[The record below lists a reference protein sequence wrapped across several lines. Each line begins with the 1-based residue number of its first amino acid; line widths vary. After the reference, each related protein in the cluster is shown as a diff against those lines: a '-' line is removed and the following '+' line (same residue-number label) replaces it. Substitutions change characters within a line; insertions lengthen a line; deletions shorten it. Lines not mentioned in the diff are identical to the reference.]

1 MFFID
6 MIKNNR
12 NMVLSTS
19 AVVSTMMMFYYI
31 KKTTTKPTTKTNI
44 NTIPKKNNRY
54 ETKYYDA
61 FELLENE
68 ELEEVRL
75 SNMKNNVLY
84 ENTPKGR
91 VIMYYDKENES
102 FHYYCDTKDISYLYL
117 ETVARKYA
125 LTYNCKHIVVDIKNE
140 LKIAK
145 DIKDGKYDNDE
156 TVVAKPKNDIYASF
170 KNYNKKSGEIAN
182 ENKKYILRKNAN
194 RYSYKGQ
201 TSEFSIIKP
210 SEYKCKKIEDKLN
223 YETFK
228 RMMNKKN

>member
-12 NMVLSTS
+12 NMVLCTS
-19 AVVSTMMMFYYI
+19 AIVSTIMLCYYI
-31 KKTTTKPTTKTNI
+31 KNSRNTTIKIKT
-44 NTIPKKNNRY
+44 KKNNRY

-61 FELLENE
+61 FDLLENE
-68 ELEEVRL
+68 ELDEHRL

-91 VIMYYDKENES
+91 VIIYYDKETES
-102 FHYYCDTKDISYLYL
+102 FHYYCDTKDIPYLYL

-125 LTYNCKHIVVDIKNE
+125 LVYDCKHIVVDIKNE

-145 DIKDGKYDNDE
+145 DIKDGKCDKDE
-156 TVVAKPKNDIYASF
+156 TVVAKPKNEVYASF

-182 ENKKYILRKNAN
+182 GNKKYILRKNAN
-194 RYSYKGQ
+194 RYSYKGR
-201 TSEFSIIKP
+201 TSDFSIIKP
-210 SEYKCKKIEDKLN
+210 SEYKSQKTEDKLD

-228 RMMNKKN
+228 RMTNKKN

>member
-1 MFFID
+1 MFFYD

-12 NMVLSTS
+12 NMVLGTS
-19 AVVSTMMMFYYI
+19 AIISTIMLFYYI
-31 KKTTTKPTTKTNI
+31 KNSK
-44 NTIPKKNNRY
+44 NTAIIIKSNKNNRY

-68 ELEEVRL
+68 ELDEERL

-91 VIMYYDKENES
+91 VIMYYNKETES
-102 FHYYCDTKDISYLYL
+102 FHYYCDTKEISYLYL

-125 LTYNCKHIVVDIKNE
+125 LTYDCKYIVVDIKNE
-140 LKIAK
+140 FKIAK
-145 DIKDGKYDNDE
+145 DIKNGNYDKDE
-156 TVVAKPKNDIYASF
+156 NVVVKPKNDIYASF
-170 KNYNKKSGEIAN
+170 KNYNKKSGEIATG
-182 ENKKYILRKNAN
+182 NKKYILRKNAN
-194 RYSYKGQ
+194 RYSYKGR
-201 TSEFSIIKP
+201 TSDFSVIKS
-210 SEYKCKKIEDKLN
+210 SEYKSQKIEDILD

>member
-6 MIKNNR
+6 MFKNNR
-12 NMVLSTS
+12 NMVLGTS
-19 AVVSTMMMFYYI
+19 AIVSTMMMFYYI
-31 KKTTTKPTTKTNI
+31 KTRINAPTKNNI
-44 NTIPKKNNRY
+44 NTTSKKNNRY

-61 FELLENE
+61 FDLLENE
-68 ELEEVRL
+68 ELDEQRL

-91 VIMYYDKENES
+91 VIMYYDKETES

-125 LTYNCKHIVVDIKNE
+125 LTYDCKHIVVDIKNE

-145 DIKDGKYDNDE
+145 DIKDGKYDKDE
-156 TVVAKPKNDIYASF
+156 TVIDKPKNDIYASF

-182 ENKKYILRKNAN
+182 GNKKYILRKHAN
-194 RYSYKGQ
+194 RYSYKGR
-201 TSEFSIIKP
+201 TSDFSLIKP
-210 SEYKCKKIEDKLN
+210 YEYKSQKTEDKMD